1 MLDTILIGFGILFL
15 IIGLAGCII
24 PAIPGPPLT
33 YVALLLLHFT
43 EKYQFTHEFLLLW
56 AAIAIVITILDN
68 VIPVWGTKKYG
79 GGKKAIWGSI
89 IGLLI
94 GMFVFPP
101 IGIIIGPFLGAVI
114 GELIDGKETA
124 TAIKSGFGAFVGFL
138 GGTILKLISSGMM
151 IYYFF
156 AKIIS

>member
-1 MLDTILIGFGILFL
+1 MLDIILIIFGVLFL

-33 YVALLLLHFT
+33 YVALLLLQFT
-43 EKYQFTHEFLLLW
+43 EKYQFSTEFMILW
-56 AAIAIVITILDN
+56 AGIAIVITILDN

-94 GMFVFPP
+94 GMFLFPP
-101 IGIIIGPFLGAVI
+101 IGIIVGPFLGAVV
-114 GELIDGKETA
+114 GELIDGKETTA
-124 TAIKSGFGAFVGFL
+124 AIKSGFGAFVGFL

-156 AKIIS
+156 AKLIS